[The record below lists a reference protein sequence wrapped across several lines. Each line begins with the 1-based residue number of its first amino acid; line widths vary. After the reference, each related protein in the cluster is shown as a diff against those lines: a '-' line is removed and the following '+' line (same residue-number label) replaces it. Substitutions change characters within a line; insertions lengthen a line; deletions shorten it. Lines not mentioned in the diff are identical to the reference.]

1 MNIWCTI
8 IQNLTFVTAAVLLTS
23 FSRLN
28 RRLSLVFFTLIRSWF
43 SKIIHE
49 NLAEYKTFH
58 GQFFSYNKHYQLSV
72 VTYHQVLLHRKKNT
86 CTVSHLIGIS
96 YWGVLLAILDNAMY
110 RCVTLFDN
118 RSQSQSGY
126 ITLHTTFGVQ
136 SCLSLLWSCR

>member
-1 MNIWCTI
+1 MYIWCTI

-72 VTYHQVLLHRKKNT
+72 VTYHQFLLHRKKKYMHRIASNRD
-86 CTVSHLIGIS
+86 L
-96 YWGVLLAILDNAMY
+96 VLRCFILAILNNAMY

-136 SCLSLLWSCR
+136 SCLSLL